1 MLHSALVESILRV
14 SGTTCKWYGSYQRK
28 EELVTASDRVCN
40 GSSKYEQELKKHASN
55 KIVKQ
60 LNYQE
65 FVNVIIYI

>member
-1 MLHSALVESILRV
+1 MAVTRE
-14 SGTTCKWYGSYQRK
+14 K
-28 EELVTASDRVCN
+28 EELVTASNRVCN

-65 FVNVIIYI
+65 FVNVIIYLAI